1 MIEVFLFP
9 RIILTFKITCL
20 FVGPTKADNR
30 VKVRVRR
37 INKGGKNSVAGEL
50 QNKQTL
56 DLEKSVQK
64 ELEKAGLGNGGKF
77 CHIMYKSSMVD
88 SIIPSLK

>member
-1 MIEVFLFP
+1 M
-9 RIILTFKITCL
+9 
-20 FVGPTKADNR
+20 
-30 VKVRVRR
+30 RVRR

-77 CHIMYKSSMVD
+77 FI
-88 SIIPSLK
+88 